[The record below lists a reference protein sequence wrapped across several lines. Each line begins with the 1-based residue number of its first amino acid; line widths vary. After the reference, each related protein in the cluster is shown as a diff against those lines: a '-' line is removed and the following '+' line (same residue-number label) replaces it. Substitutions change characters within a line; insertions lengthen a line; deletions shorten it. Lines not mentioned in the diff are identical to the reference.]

1 MTVSSNVVPLNTSVP
16 MDVNV
21 SDKLMVSIV
30 LKFWK
35 NDVGTIVCAVE
46 FSVTVFKVV
55 GNIPEAVAV
64 VPPNR

>member
-1 MTVSSNVVPLNTSVP
+1 

-46 FSVTVFKVV
+46 FSVTVLSNTHDLLVVRSVENVKVFSYDFFFLR
-55 GNIPEAVAV
+55 ALLQF
-64 VPPNR
+64 